1 MATSSRGRCP
11 SLPARACA
19 AARSSAGA
27 TRTRSRRPLRSP
39 WSRVTRRESRSEAL
53 GRYDAHLSALPG
65 GHPRERDGLSVV
77 PQAPALRAGC
87 RGATHLLPLRVDG
100 SIRHPSVGEAW
111 EYSVVISIK
120 NDKGEEV
127 GRQVVGVGALQ
138 PGEGRTFSFAVEV
151 FAPQGSVI
159 PSWGEGTLPV
169 GASDVVA
176 APSSTASA
184 ASTAARTAAT
194 PPSES
199 RRIR

>member
-1 MATSSRGRCP
+1 MSLVRKPSAGTTRTCPHCRAVILASATVCP
-11 SLPARACA
+11 SCRKHLRFVP
-19 AARSSAGA
+19 GA
-27 TRTRSRRPLRSP
+27 
-39 WSRVTRRESRSEAL
+39 EAQPTF
-53 GRYDAHLSALPG
+53 S
-65 GHPRERDGLSVV
+65 
-77 PQAPALRAGC
+77 
-87 RGATHLLPLRVDG
+87 PLRVDG

-138 PGEGRTFSFAVEV
+138 PGEGRTFSFSVDV

-169 GASDVVA
+169 GASDVA
-176 APSSTASA
+176 APAPSTASPTSA
-184 ASTAARTAAT
+184 AARPAGT